1 MAEETNQVEET
12 VQENVQENVQE
23 TVQETI
29 EQQAKKQKEAAN
41 TAVIETKDD
50 DTNITTDDDGTIKI
64 DLRKQPKTEETN
76 AVQEQS
82 ADEISVRNESET
94 SSEIQNKD
102 DSEADET
109 VTGES
114 NTADDEV
121 PTVELVQDEETVEKQ
136 PSLADKLKD
145 IPNKLKEE
153 AEDVN
158 NNQDTNELPE
168 NINKL
173 VEFMKN
179 TGGTLEDY
187 VNLNK
192 NYDDMESM
200 DLLRE
205 YYRQSK
211 PHLSEDE
218 ISFLIEDTFSYD
230 EEIEEERDIKRKK
243 LALKESIAEAKSN
256 LTSLKNKYY
265 DDLRLSSKLTPEQK
279 EAVEF
284 YNTYK
289 QEQSQSEQIAQQQ
302 RSVFNEKTNQ
312 LFSENFK
319 GFEYKVGD
327 KKYRFNVKD
336 VNNVKNS
343 QADINSLVSKF
354 VNDNNEMSDAEGY
367 HKALF
372 TAMNADS
379 IANHF
384 YEQGKADAIKNQM
397 AKSKNV
403 DMNPRGTHEAVTTD
417 SGFKIR
423 AISGDDSSKLR
434 IKIKQ

>member
-1 MAEETNQVEET
+1 MAEETNQAEET
-12 VQENVQENVQE
+12 VQE
-23 TVQETI
+23 TV
-29 EQQAKKQKEAAN
+29 EQQTQEAPTEEQVDAKVDLSTPPSTE
-41 TAVIETKDD
+41 
-50 DTNITTDDDGTIKI
+50 DDGVIKV
-64 DLRKQPKTEETN
+64 DLRQQPQTEETD
-76 AVQEQS
+76 AVQEQETTS
-82 ADEISVRNESET
+82 VDVGERTTDSQEVDQEVRTDNDESPV
-94 SSEIQNKD
+94 
-102 DSEADET
+102 
-109 VTGES
+109 
-114 NTADDEV
+114 
-121 PTVELVQDEETVEKQ
+121 VELVQDEEPVEEPQ
-136 PSLADKLKD
+136 TLADKIKD
-145 IPNKLKEE
+145 IPNKLKEQE
-153 AEDVN
+153 ESVN
-158 NNQDTNELPE
+158 NNQEVNELPE

-173 VEFMKN
+173 VEFMKE

-192 NYDDMESM
+192 DYDGMEEM
-200 DLLRE
+200 DILRE
-205 YYRQSK
+205 HYRQTK

-218 ISFLIEDTFSYD
+218 ISFLMEDSFAYD
-230 EEIEEERDIKRKK
+230 EEVDDERDIKRKK

-256 LTSLKNKYY
+256 LTSLKSKYY
-265 DDLRLSSKLTPEQK
+265 DDLKLSSKLTPEQR

-289 QEQSQSEQIAQQQ
+289 QEQDSTQKVAQQQ
-302 RSVFNEKTNQ
+302 RAVFEEKPNQ

-327 KKYRFNVKD
+327 NKYRFNVKD
-336 VNNVKNS
+336 VNSVKES

-354 VNDNNEMSDAEGY
+354 VNENNEMSDAAGY

-384 YEQGKADAIKNQM
+384 YEQGKADAIKDQM

-403 DMNPRGTHEAVTTD
+403 DMDPRGTHEAVTTD

-434 IKIKQ
+434 IKLRQ

>member
-1 MAEETNQVEET
+1 MAEETNQAEET
-12 VQENVQENVQE
+12 VQE
-23 TVQETI
+23 TV
-29 EQQAKKQKEAAN
+29 EQQAQEAPAEEQVDAKVDLS
-41 TAVIETKDD
+41 TPPPTE
-50 DTNITTDDDGTIKI
+50 DDGVIKV
-64 DLRKQPKTEETN
+64 DLRQQPQTEETD
-76 AVQEQS
+76 AVQEQETTS
-82 ADEISVRNESET
+82 VDVGERTTDSQEVDQEVRTDNDESPV
-94 SSEIQNKD
+94 
-102 DSEADET
+102 
-109 VTGES
+109 
-114 NTADDEV
+114 
-121 PTVELVQDEETVEKQ
+121 VELVQDEETVEEPQ
-136 PSLADKLKD
+136 TLADKIKD
-145 IPNKLKEE
+145 IPNKLKEQE
-153 AEDVN
+153 ESVN
-158 NNQDTNELPE
+158 NNQEVNELPE

-173 VEFMKN
+173 VEFMKE

-192 NYDDMESM
+192 DYDGMEEM
-200 DLLRE
+200 DILRE
-205 YYRQSK
+205 HYRQTK
-211 PHLSEDE
+211 PHLLEDE
-218 ISFLIEDTFSYD
+218 ISFLMEDSFAYD
-230 EEIEEERDIKRKK
+230 EEVDDERDIKRKK

-256 LTSLKNKYY
+256 LTSLKSKYY
-265 DDLRLSSKLTPEQK
+265 DDLKLSSKLTPEQR

-289 QEQSQSEQIAQQQ
+289 QEQDSTQKVAQQQ
-302 RSVFNEKTNQ
+302 RAVFEEKTNQ

-327 KKYRFNVKD
+327 NKYRFNLKD
-336 VNNVKNS
+336 VNSVKES

-354 VNDNNEMSDAEGY
+354 VNENNEMSDAAGY

-384 YEQGKADAIKNQM
+384 YEQGKADAIKDQM

-403 DMNPRGTHEAVTTD
+403 DMDPRGTHEAVTTD

-434 IKIKQ
+434 IKLRQ